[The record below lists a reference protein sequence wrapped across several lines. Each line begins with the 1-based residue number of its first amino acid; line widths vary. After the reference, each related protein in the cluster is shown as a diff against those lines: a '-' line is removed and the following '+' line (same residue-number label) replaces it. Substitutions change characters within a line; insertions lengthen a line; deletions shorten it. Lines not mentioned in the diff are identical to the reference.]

1 MVRDFLVVIAS
12 CWLALTF
19 RFEGPIPS
27 HYVEMMLAGAPLIG
41 ALVVALGLG
50 RGLYVSVPLYTSLR
64 DLLRLAGVVAITTLV
79 VLWTGEAFRLFAGFR
94 PIPLSVCI
102 MQSLI
107 MFVFLGALKIAP
119 RAASSLRVD
128 LTGNPD
134 ARRVLIVGAGDAGEL
149 VARDLLRHQSAEFV
163 PVGFLD
169 DDPAKIGRRIH
180 GLTVFGPIVN
190 MAEAAAAT
198 GATSVLIA
206 MPSAASR
213 LVREV
218 VSRAAEAGLK
228 SKIVPSLGEL
238 MGAPPRTED
247 IRDVD
252 IADLIARSQVKVDV
266 GQIVELF
273 HGRTV
278 LVTGAAGSIGSEVA
292 RQALNFKP
300 AKLVLLD
307 NNETDLFRLANRLA
321 VQGELQ
327 DVAVEMVVADIRDR
341 RRVDAVFA
349 GHQPHLVFHAAAYK
363 HVPVMEKHPEEAV
376 ITNVTGTRNVAEA
389 AHLYRAHR
397 FVLVSTDKAV
407 NPTSVMGAS
416 KRVAEMLIELL
427 DGVSDTAFASVRFG
441 NVLAS
446 RGSVVP
452 IFQEQIREGGPITV
466 THPEVSRYF
475 MTIEE
480 AASLIWQAGALAK
493 GGETFVLEMG
503 EPVRILDLAERMRTL
518 LGNGR
523 AGDIQI
529 VITGLREGEKL
540 HEDLFKGNENLV
552 PVQPGIL
559 RTLEP
564 AVRPGDRGLEDA
576 IERLEHRAAA
586 RESAAEV
593 TAALF
598 ALCGARPVPE
608 PHRPAE
614 EVACD
619 TPAKE
624 TPSLRA

>member
-1 MVRDFLVVIAS
+1 MLRDFVAVLAS
-12 CWLALTF
+12 CWLALAF
-19 RFEGPIPS
+19 RFEGPIPR
-27 HYVEMMLAGAPLIG
+27 HYVEMMLVGAPLI
-41 ALVVALGLG
+41 AAFVVAMGLA
-50 RGLYVSVPLYTSLR
+50 RGLYVSVPLYTGLR

-79 VLWTGEAFRLFAGFR
+79 VLWIGEGFRLVTGLR
-94 PIPLSVCI
+94 PIPLSVSI
-102 MQSLI
+102 MQSII
-107 MFVFLGALKIAP
+107 MFVCLGALKIAP
-119 RAASSLRVD
+119 RASSSLKADYRE
-128 LTGNPD
+128 NPG
-134 ARRVLIVGAGDAGEL
+134 APRVLIVGAGDAGEL
-149 VARDLLRHQSAEFV
+149 VARDLLRNRSAKFV

-180 GLTVFGPIVN
+180 GLTVFGPIGN
-190 MAEAAAAT
+190 MAEAVTTT

-206 MPSAASR
+206 MPSAASG
-213 LVREV
+213 LVRKV
-218 VSRAAEAGLK
+218 VSQAAEVGLK
-228 SKIVPSLGEL
+228 AKIVPSLGEL
-238 MGAPPRTED
+238 MGAPPRPED

-252 IADLIARSQVKVDV
+252 IADLIARNQVKVDV
-266 GQIVELF
+266 GQILEVF
-273 HGRTV
+273 HGWTV

-327 DVAVEMVVADIRDR
+327 EVEIEMVIADIRDR

-349 GHQPHLVFHAAAYK
+349 QHRPQLVFHAAAYK

-376 ITNVTGTRNVAEA
+376 LTNVTGTRNVAEA

-397 FVLVSTDKAV
+397 FVLVSTDKAI
-407 NPTSVMGAS
+407 NPTSVMGAT
-416 KRVAEMLIELL
+416 KRVAEMVIGLV
-427 DGVSDTAFASVRFG
+427 DNVSDTAFASVRFG

-466 THPEVSRYF
+466 THPDVSRYF

-518 LGNGR
+518 LGNGG
-523 AGDIQI
+523 ADEIQI

-559 RTLEP
+559 RALEP
-564 AVRPGDRGLEDA
+564 AAGPEDRELEHA
-576 IERLEHRAAA
+576 IARLEELAAE
-586 RESAAEV
+586 RESPPEV
-593 TAALF
+593 AGALF
-598 ALCGARPVPE
+598 AVAGRRMGPAVTEPKEVSPE
-608 PHRPAE
+608 QQA
-614 EVACD
+614 
-619 TPAKE
+619 
-624 TPSLRA
+624 PSLRG